1 MFNKQIG
8 LFYTLS
14 SHSISKFGESSE
26 EGENHEADTNKHN
39 ASERD
44 KSVEIADVVI
54 SREGL
59 DKSLVLFEKPFS
71 HDIEWC
77 F

>member
-1 MFNKQIG
+1 M
-8 LFYTLS
+8 S
-14 SHSISKFGESSE
+14 SHSISKFGESRE

-39 ASERD
+39 AGERD
-44 KSVEIADVVI
+44 KSVEIADVVM
-54 SREGL
+54 SSEGL

-77 F
+77 FC